1 MTPISSVD
9 WIILLIYL
17 FFTISIGLGLKESM
31 TGSRQFLIA
40 GRSLPG
46 WLCGLALAGV
56 SLGSLEVLAMGAA
69 GARYGLSSAAF
80 FGLGSVLPL
89 LFAALYVVPVYYRSK
104 ARSVPEYLGLRFDG
118 KTRGLAALF
127 SAASALLAAAVAV
140 YIMARISASLQLFVL
155 LFHAEKLGSQGVLLL
170 ASGILCAIVLLYVV
184 LGGLAASMYTQV
196 MQFFMLVAGFF
207 PVVFFGLREVGG
219 WEKMR
224 AAFASTA
231 ATRPWFAGHTGGFG
245 ALLLAVAIGCLL
257 TAGYWFTDLSVLQ
270 TTFAAENL
278 KAARRAPLLAA
289 ALRAVLPFLL
299 IVPGVIAIALP
310 TPHTSIV
317 EHNENG
323 SIFREIYVVPQAQ
336 ENGQGFV
343 PARTDSIVDPMYG
356 KVLHDSAG
364 HTELDYTA
372 ATSGLLAHDVPTG
385 LLGLA
390 LTALFAC
397 LTSVVAGRIAAFNTI
412 FTCDI
417 YQAWFRKEAPD
428 RHYIAVG
435 RWAALGGI
443 ILTMLLTWLGLR
455 LSHGPG
461 AIDLLLISLAV
472 FNAPLL
478 ATVLLGMFW
487 KRTTAKGAFAGLL
500 LGILAAVAH
509 YGLTLPPGVA
519 RGLAGGWIA
528 PLHQTT
534 STLSQNVG
542 TALLA
547 IVVNGIVTVVASL
560 LTTPRE
566 QSEVAAL
573 MYKPAPA
580 PSNVAG
586 WKRPEFLASAVL
598 VLSILVTAIFA

>member
-17 FFTISIGLGLKESM
+17 FFTISIGLGLRESM
-31 TGSRQFLIA
+31 TGSRQFLVA

-89 LFAALYVVPVYYRSK
+89 LFAALYIVPVYYRSK
-104 ARSVPEYLGLRFDG
+104 ARSVPEYLGLRFDV
-118 KTRGLAALF
+118 KTRGLAAIF

-140 YIMARISASLQLFVL
+140 YIMARISASLQLFVI
-155 LFHAEKLGSQGVLLL
+155 LFHAEKLGSRGVLLL
-170 ASGILCAIVLLYVV
+170 TSGILCAIVLLYVV

-231 ATRPWFAGHTGGFG
+231 ATRPWLAGHTGGFG

-289 ALRAVLPFLL
+289 ALRAGLPFLL

-364 HTELDYTA
+364 HAELDYTA

-417 YQAWFRKEAPD
+417 YQVWLRKEAPD
-428 RHYIAVG
+428 RHYMVVG

-443 ILTMLLTWLGLR
+443 VVTMLLTWLGLR
-455 LSHGPG
+455 LSSGPG

-478 ATVLLGMFW
+478 VTVLLGMFW
-487 KRTTAKGAFAGLL
+487 KRTTGEGAFAGLL

-509 YGLTLPPGVA
+509 YGLTLPPGA
-519 RGLAGGWIA
+519 ERGLAGGWIA
-528 PLHQTT
+528 PLHHTASALT
-534 STLSQNVG
+534 QNVG

-547 IVVNGIVTVVASL
+547 VVVNGIVTVVASL

-586 WKRPEFLASAVL
+586 WKRPEFLASAIL

>member
-17 FFTISIGLGLKESM
+17 FFTISIGLGLRESM
-31 TGSRQFLIA
+31 TGSRQFLVA

-89 LFAALYVVPVYYRSK
+89 LFAALYIVPVYYRSK
-104 ARSVPEYLGLRFDG
+104 ARSVPEYLGLRFDV
-118 KTRGLAALF
+118 KTRGLAAIF

-140 YIMARISASLQLFVL
+140 YIMARISASLQLFVI
-155 LFHAEKLGSQGVLLL
+155 LFHAEKLGSRGVLLL
-170 ASGILCAIVLLYVV
+170 TSGILCAIVLLYVV

-231 ATRPWFAGHTGGFG
+231 ATRPWLAGHTGGFG

-364 HTELDYTA
+364 HAELDYTA

-417 YQAWFRKEAPD
+417 YQVWLRKEAPD
-428 RHYIAVG
+428 RHYMVVG

-443 ILTMLLTWLGLR
+443 VVTMLLTWLGLR
-455 LSHGPG
+455 LSSGPG

-478 ATVLLGMFW
+478 VTVLLGMFW
-487 KRTTAKGAFAGLL
+487 KRTTGEGAFAGLL

-509 YGLTLPPGVA
+509 YGLTLPPGA
-519 RGLAGGWIA
+519 ERGLAGGWIA
-528 PLHQTT
+528 PLHHTASALT
-534 STLSQNVG
+534 QNVG

-547 IVVNGIVTVVASL
+547 VVVNGIVTVVASL

-586 WKRPEFLASAVL
+586 WKRPEFLASAIL